1 MLCALTLG
9 FTCNLSQIARQLTRE
24 GSASIRRQFLA
35 RWLNEP
41 AWDPEVLY
49 AGLHRRARRLL
60 ASKRQVALL
69 VDYTFLGNE
78 WAVLQVSVGWQRRAL
93 PLYRGVL
100 HRCETGQ
107 SALVKKALCWL
118 AGQLP
123 GPRSRYVLVMDRG
136 FPSHALITW
145 LSEQRWNFVLRVSAK
160 WKMTHPRFTGLLREA
175 QERSDL
181 VGATARHFQGGML
194 GRLRKGPDEV
204 SGANLVTYS
213 GEGCAEPWLLVT
225 SLQRADPVVALYRQR
240 MQIEQEFR
248 DLKGPLGLDRLE
260 SWHSKERVAR
270 FLAWVALYEWWL
282 AHLWEV
288 HRLAAWGMELVVH
301 GSLSWIRITREWLR
315 LHAYQPTRPALARL

>member
-1 MLCALTLG
+1 MLAALMQG
-9 FTCNLSQIARQLTRE
+9 FTCNLCQIARQLSRA

-35 RWLNEP
+35 RWLQEP
-41 AWDPEVLY
+41 AWDPEVIY
-49 AGLHRRARRLL
+49 AGLNRRARRLL
-60 ASKRQVALL
+60 AGTWQVALL
-69 VDYTFLGNE
+69 VDSTFLGNE

-100 HRCETGQ
+100 YRCQTGQ
-107 SALVKKALCWL
+107 SALVKAALCWL
-118 AGQLP
+118 AEQLP

-145 LSEQRWNFVLRVSAK
+145 LAGQRWNFVLRVSAK
-160 WKMTHPRFTGLLREA
+160 WKMTHPCFTGLLRQA
-175 QERSDL
+175 HERADL
-181 VGATARHFQGGML
+181 VGPTPRHFAHVML
-194 GRLRKGPDEV
+194 GRLHKGPDEV
-204 SGANLVTYS
+204 SWANLVTYS

-225 SLQRADPVVALYRQR
+225 NLQQADPVVALYRQR

-248 DLKGPLGLDRLE
+248 DLKGPLGLDRLA
-260 SWHSKERVAR
+260 SWHSRERVAR

-288 HRLAAWGMELVVH
+288 HRLADWGKALVVH

-315 LHAYQPTRPALARL
+315 LIAHQPTHPALARL